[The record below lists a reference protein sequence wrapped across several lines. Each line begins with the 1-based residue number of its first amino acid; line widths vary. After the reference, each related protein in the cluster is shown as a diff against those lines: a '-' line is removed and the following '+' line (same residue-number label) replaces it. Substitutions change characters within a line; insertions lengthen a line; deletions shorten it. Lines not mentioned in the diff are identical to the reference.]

1 MRFRRAGGEYRWQ
14 LVHRVPLRDENGNV
28 IRWYGVGSDIE
39 DQKRAEN
46 ALRKSEAYLDQA
58 QQLSHTG
65 SFGWNVASGD
75 IAWSREAY
83 QILGVDRTVAPTVD
97 LILRHVHPDDRG
109 IVQRSSIAPCRAPSI
124 SNMSTAG

>member
-1 MRFRRAGGEYRWQ
+1 MQMRFRRAGGEYRWQ

-65 SFGWNVASGD
+65 SLAGMSPAATSPG
-75 IAWSREAY
+75 
-83 QILGVDRTVAPTVD
+83 
-97 LILRHVHPDDRG
+97 RG
-109 IVQRSSIAPCRAPSI
+109 RPIRYWG
-124 SNMSTAG
+124 STAPWRRPST